1 MTRAYDRLTRQ
12 LVAALESRLKRQ
24 RAAPVP
30 EAGRLLW
37 TAFHE
42 LSRGR
47 SWHQLGPCPI
57 ATVEIQAWSEL
68 ARLPLQLRHVRV
80 ILALD
85 EAFLDHAHAAAPPK
99 GVKLAPQISSH
110 GITAALFDLAVD

>member
-1 MTRAYDRLTRQ
+1 MMRAYDRLARQ
-12 LVAALESRLKRQ
+12 LVAALETRLKRQ

-42 LSRGR
+42 LSRAR
-47 SWHQLGPCPI
+47 SWHAAGPNPI
-57 ATVEIQAWSEL
+57 AMAEIEAWSRL
-68 ARLPLQLRHVRV
+68 VRLPLQRRHIGV

-85 EAFLDHAHAAAPPK
+85 EAFLDHPHGAKMPDGVKAAPP
-99 GVKLAPQISSH
+99 VSSH
-110 GITAALFDLAVD
+110 GITAALFDVTMG